1 MLLAVHDAMS
11 TAVLAGRSANAE
23 IVGVVDLT
31 NKAEVDIGITSL
43 GRAIQFVAN
52 ASVLGYDIRGAMVLL
67 WRARYPEPKGER
79 VRALVGAVWRRA
91 STAVALSGRS
101 PRPFLV

>member
-52 ASVLGYDIRGAMVLL
+52 ASVLGYDIRGAMVFYGPPGTPSL
-67 WRARYPEPKGER
+67 RARECER
-79 VRALVGAVWRRA
+79 LWAQFGGAL
-91 STAVALSGRS
+91 LQ
-101 PRPFLV
+101 P

>member
-1 MLLAVHDAMS
+1 MS

-23 IVGVVDLT
+23 VFGVVDLT

-52 ASVLGYDIRGAMVLL
+52 ASVLGYDIRGAMVFYGAPGTRSL
-67 WRARYPEPKGER
+67 RARECER
-79 VRALVGAVWRRA
+79 LWAQFGGAL
-91 STAVALSGRS
+91 LQ
-101 PRPFLV
+101 P

>member
-1 MLLAVHDAMS
+1 MLLAVNDAMS

-23 IVGVVDLT
+23 VFGVVDLT

-52 ASVLGYDIRGAMVLL
+52 ASVLGYDIRGAMVFYGAPGTPSL
-67 WRARYPEPKGER
+67 RARECER
-79 VRALVGAVWRRA
+79 LWAQFGGAL
-91 STAVALSGRS
+91 LQ
-101 PRPFLV
+101 P

>member
-1 MLLAVHDAMS
+1 MS

-23 IVGVVDLT
+23 VFGVVDLT

-52 ASVLGYDIRGAMVLL
+52 ASVLGYDIRGAMVFYGSPGTPSL
-67 WRARYPEPKGER
+67 RARECER
-79 VRALVGAVWRRA
+79 LWAQFGGAL
-91 STAVALSGRS
+91 LQ
-101 PRPFLV
+101 P